1 MVDQLPSSTGESRI
15 CKPSA
20 VSYIIYVWCACHY
33 PLTRSTNLVGWLV
46 QLGRL
51 HGEPRQHQSYLS
63 LSKLNGLLGR
73 SRQWFL
79 RGWTSSKGWKS
90 AWDDPRGIH
99 GKLHNELGIIYIMW
113 SISRKSDFVASST
126 RVFFR
131 KFTVGYKVHL
141 HDETQYPP
149 AQRPNKPP
157 GDLLIML
164 NDEET
169 TTTPCEFSPTLQEIF
184 QMKQKP
190 CAGAVIQGL
199 VVSNAIL
206 GLHHPSIPVPVTGF
220 K

>member
-79 RGWTSSKGWKS
+79 RGWTSSNGWKS

-113 SISRKSDFVASST
+113 SISRKSDFVASS
-126 RVFFR
+126 RVFFS
-131 KFTVGYKVHL
+131 KVHCRVQSTPTWWDSVPTRPKAKQTPWRSFD
-141 HDETQYPP
+141 HVKWWGDNDHTVWVFTNASGDFPNETKAMCRSGYTGLGCVQCDPRS
-149 AQRPNKPP
+149 ASS
-157 GDLLIML
+157 IH
-164 NDEET
+164 
-169 TTTPCEFSPTLQEIF
+169 S
-184 QMKQKP
+184 
-190 CAGAVIQGL
+190 GAR
-199 VVSNAIL
+199 
-206 GLHHPSIPVPVTGF
+206 HRF
-220 K
+220 